1 MAEMREDPRFPGV
14 LIHVSSYHVVAQ
26 HCEQAFRVSAAMQGP
41 NGKLHK

>member
-26 HCEQAFRVSAAMQGP
+26 HYEQAFPVSATMQGP